1 MITLEQALEQAFSLV
16 SPLGTEQVDLANAHG
31 RVLAIDAVAGRDQ
44 PPFPAA
50 AMDGYAV
57 CGRANSYKIIGE
69 SAAGAGFAGMV
80 STGEAVR
87 IFTGAPVP
95 NGATR
100 VIPQEMCARIEDSE
114 GDNITVENTGSNN
127 PEQAPDYIRP
137 QGADFAQGFVLSAP
151 VGLDSPQIA
160 LLAAMNCARVS
171 VRRKPVIALVS
182 MGNELVALGDKPN
195 ANQIIASNALAIRA
209 LLDKHGAVG
218 KITPI
223 AADSPAEL
231 QGTLA
236 QCADADLIV
245 TLGGASVGDYDII
258 GQMVRSG
265 ALETLF
271 YQVAMRPGKPMLAGR
286 YQGRPMIGLPGNPVS
301 ALVCAMVVLVPVV
314 RAMLGFAGAP
324 MPQRLVKSGG
334 VIPANNGGRAHYMRA
349 VVRNDAGAEHVF
361 VFERQDSSLLAV
373 MERANCLVVR
383 PAGADAARKGDAV
396 AVIDF

>member
-1 MITLEQALEQAFSLV
+1 MPNKITTLEQALEQAFSLV

-57 CGRANSYKIIGE
+57 CGRADSYKIIGE
-69 SAAGAGFAGMV
+69 SAAGSGFAGTV

-100 VIPQEMCARIEDSE
+100 VIPQEMCEHV
-114 GDNITVENTGSNN
+114 GDNITVENTGSNT

-160 LLAAMNCARVS
+160 LLAAMNCARVT
-171 VRRKPVIALVS
+171 VRRKPVISLVS

-195 ANQIIASNALAIRA
+195 PNQIIASNALAIRA

-231 QGTLA
+231 HATLA

-258 GQMVRSG
+258 GQMVRAG

-314 RAMLGFAGAP
+314 RAMLGFAGEP
-324 MPQRLVKSGG
+324 MPERTVKSGG
-334 VIPANNGGRAHYMRA
+334 AIAANNGGRAHYMRA
-349 VVRNDAGAEHVF
+349 VVRSDAGAERVF

-383 PAGADAARKGDAV
+383 PAGAGAV
-396 AVIDF
+396 GTGEPVHVIDF

>member
-57 CGRANSYKIIGE
+57 CGQANRYKIIGE
-69 SAAGAGFAGMV
+69 SAAGSGFAGTV

-95 NGATR
+95 NGANR
-100 VIPQEMCARIEDSE
+100 VIPQEMCERVSDSE
-114 GDNITVENTGSNN
+114 GDSFTVSNT

-182 MGNELVALGDKPN
+182 MGNELVSLGNTPN

-223 AADSPAEL
+223 AADSSAEL
-231 QGTLA
+231 DATLA
-236 QCADADLIV
+236 QCEDADLIV

-258 GQMVRSG
+258 GQMVRAG

-334 VIPANNGGRAHYMRA
+334 AIPANNGGRAHYMRA
-349 VVRNDAGAEHVF
+349 VVRMDAGAEHVF

-383 PAGADAARKGDAV
+383 PAGADAARTGDAV

>member
-57 CGRANSYKIIGE
+57 CGQANSYKIIGE
-69 SAAGAGFAGMV
+69 SAAGAGFAGTV

-95 NGATR
+95 VGANR
-100 VIPQEMCARIEDSE
+100 VIPQEMCERD

-127 PEQAPDYIRP
+127 PEHPPDYIRP

-151 VGLDSPQIA
+151 VRLDSPQIA

-231 QGTLA
+231 HGTLA

-314 RAMLGFAGAP
+314 RAMLGFAGEP

-334 VIPANNGGRAHYMRA
+334 AIAANNGGRAHYMRA
-349 VVRNDAGAEHVF
+349 IVRNDAGAERVF

-383 PAGADAARKGDAV
+383 PAGADAAREGEPV

>member
-1 MITLEQALEQAFSLV
+1 MPCV
-16 SPLGTEQVDLANAHG
+16 G
-31 RVLAIDAVAGRDQ
+31 RRIR
-44 PPFPAA
+44 
-50 AMDGYAV
+50 
-57 CGRANSYKIIGE
+57 YKIIGE
-69 SAAGAGFAGMV
+69 SAAGAGFAGAV

-95 NGATR
+95 NGAQPALFR
-100 VIPQEMCARIEDSE
+100 RKCVPERLGDSL
-114 GDNITVENTGSNN
+114 TVSNN

-151 VGLDSPQIA
+151 VRLDSPQIA

-231 QGTLA
+231 HATLA
-236 QCADADLIV
+236 QCANADLIV

-258 GQMVRSG
+258 GQMVRAG

-314 RAMLGFAGAP
+314 RAMLGFAGEP
-324 MPQRLVKSGG
+324 MPERTVKSGG
-334 VIPANNGGRAHYMRA
+334 VIAANNGGRAHYMRA
-349 VVRNDAGAEHVF
+349 VVRMRCRG
-361 VFERQDSSLLAV
+361 
-373 MERANCLVVR
+373 RACVCL
-383 PAGADAARKGDAV
+383 
-396 AVIDF
+396 

>member
-57 CGRANSYKIIGE
+57 CGQANRYKIIGE
-69 SAAGAGFAGMV
+69 SAAGAGFAGAV
-80 STGEAVR
+80 RAGEAVR

-95 NGATR
+95 NGANR
-100 VIPQEMCARIEDSE
+100 VIPQEMCERVDDSL
-114 GDNITVENTGSNN
+114 TVSNN
-127 PEQAPDYIRP
+127 PEHPPDYIRP

-151 VGLDSPQIA
+151 VRLDSPQIA

-231 QGTLA
+231 DGTLA
-236 QCADADLIV
+236 QCGDADLIV

-258 GQMVRSG
+258 GQMVRAG

-314 RAMLGFAGAP
+314 RAMLGFAGEP
-324 MPQRLVKSGG
+324 MPERLVKSGG
-334 VIPANNGGRAHYMRA
+334 AIAANNGGRAHYMRA
-349 VVRNDAGAEHVF
+349 VLRMDAGAERVF

-383 PAGADAARKGDAV
+383 PAGADAVSKGEPV
-396 AVIDF
+396 QIIDF

>member
-57 CGRANSYKIIGE
+57 CGQVNRYKIIGE
-69 SAAGAGFAGMV
+69 SAAGAGFAGAV
-80 STGEAVR
+80 RAGEAVR

-100 VIPQEMCARIEDSE
+100 VIPQEMCERG
-114 GDNITVENTGSNN
+114 GDNLTVENTVSNN

-137 QGADFAQGFVLSAP
+137 QGVDFAQGFVLSAP
-151 VGLDSPQIA
+151 VRLDSPQIA

-195 ANQIIASNALAIRA
+195 PNQIIASNALAIRA

-231 QGTLA
+231 DGTLA
-236 QCADADLIV
+236 QCASADLIV

-314 RAMLGFAGAP
+314 RAMLGFAGTA
-324 MPQRLVKSGG
+324 MPERLVKSGG
-334 VIPANNGGRAHYMRA
+334 VIAANNGGRAHYMRA
-349 VVRNDAGAEHVF
+349 VVRRDAGAERVF

-383 PAGADAARKGDAV
+383 PAGADAASEGEPV
-396 AVIDF
+396 HVIDF

>member
-1 MITLEQALEQAFSLV
+1 M
-16 SPLGTEQVDLANAHG
+16 
-31 RVLAIDAVAGRDQ
+31 
-44 PPFPAA
+44 
-50 AMDGYAV
+50 
-57 CGRANSYKIIGE
+57 
-69 SAAGAGFAGMV
+69 
-80 STGEAVR
+80 R

-95 NGATR
+95 VGATR
-100 VIPQEMCARIEDSE
+100 VIPQEMCARIEDNA
-114 GDNITVENTGSNN
+114 GDSLTVSNN
-127 PEQAPDYIRP
+127 PEQPPDYIRP

-151 VGLDSPQIA
+151 VRLDSPQIA

-182 MGNELVALGDKPN
+182 MGNELVTLGDAPN
-195 ANQIIASNALAIRA
+195 PNQIIASNALAIRA

-223 AADSPAEL
+223 AADSHAEL
-231 QGTLA
+231 HATLA
-236 QCADADLIV
+236 QCASADLIV

-258 GQMVRSG
+258 GQMVRAG

-314 RAMLGFAGAP
+314 RAMLGFAGAA

-334 VIPANNGGRAHYMRA
+334 AIAANNGGRAHYMRA
-349 VVRNDAGAEHVF
+349 VVRMDAGAERVF

-373 MERANCLVVR
+373 MERANCLV
-383 PAGADAARKGDAV
+383 GATCGCGCGWHGRTCACY
-396 AVIDF
+396 

>member
-1 MITLEQALEQAFSLV
+1 MITLEQALTQAFSLV

-57 CGRANSYKIIGE
+57 CGQANRYKIIGE
-69 SAAGAGFAGMV
+69 SAAGSGFAGTV

-95 NGATR
+95 VGANR
-100 VIPQEMCARIEDSE
+100 VIPQEMCARIEDSA
-114 GDNITVENTGSNN
+114 GDSLTVSNN

-182 MGNELVALGDKPN
+182 MGNELVTLGESPN

-223 AADSPAEL
+223 AADSSAEL
-231 QGTLA
+231 HGTLA

-258 GQMVRSG
+258 GQMVRAG

-314 RAMLGFAGAP
+314 RAMLGFAGTP

-334 VIPANNGGRAHYMRA
+334 AIAANNGGRAHYMRA
-349 VVRNDAGAEHVF
+349 VLRNDAGAERVF

-383 PAGADAARKGDAV
+383 PAGAGAVGVGDTV

>member
-57 CGRANSYKIIGE
+57 CGQANSYKIIGE
-69 SAAGAGFAGMV
+69 SAAGAGFAGTV

-95 NGATR
+95 NGTTR
-100 VIPQEMCARIEDSE
+100 VIPQEMCARIEDNADDSL
-114 GDNITVENTGSNN
+114 TVSNN
-127 PEQAPDYIRP
+127 PEQPPDYIRP

-151 VGLDSPQIA
+151 VRLDSPQIA

-182 MGNELVALGDKPN
+182 MGNELVSLGDKPN

-223 AADSPAEL
+223 AADSPHGLHA
-231 QGTLA
+231 TLA
-236 QCADADLIV
+236 QCGDADLIV

-258 GQMVRSG
+258 GQMVRAG

-324 MPQRLVKSGG
+324 MPERLVKSGG
-334 VIPANNGGRAHYMRA
+334 AIAANNGGRAHYMRA
-349 VVRNDAGAEHVF
+349 VVRNDAGAERVF

-383 PAGADAARKGDAV
+383 PAGADAVRKDEPV
-396 AVIDF
+396 HVIDF